1 MCISRVWTSSS
12 PRRESWRGHPAP
24 VQPLRS
30 IDLDTVAEAL
40 EELLLHALVA
50 RTPEGDQLLDFDY
63 EQLERQLAIFLGPQ
77 PSQEDLVTFLF
88 LLLTS

>member
-1 MCISRVWTSSS
+1 M
-12 PRRESWRGHPAP
+12 P
-24 VQPLRS
+24 
-30 IDLDTVAEAL
+30 
-40 EELLLHALVA
+40 LHAVVA
-50 RTPEGDQLLDFDY
+50 RAPEGDQLLDFDY